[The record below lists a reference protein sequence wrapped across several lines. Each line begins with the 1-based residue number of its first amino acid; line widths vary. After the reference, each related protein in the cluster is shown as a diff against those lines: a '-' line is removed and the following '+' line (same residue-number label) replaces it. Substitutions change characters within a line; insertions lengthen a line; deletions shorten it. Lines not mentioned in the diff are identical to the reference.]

1 MMKKKLLVGII
12 AGASAAVLAFGA
24 LGGYTLWHYKQPKF
38 HDVTIELGEPL
49 PPVASFLTE
58 DAKAE
63 KAALVTEESS
73 IDLTKV
79 GDCELTFTHGKKVE
93 TVKLT
98 VVDTTAPVL
107 TLKDVSADIG
117 TELTVEDFVVEATDL
132 SQVKLALAKPLET
145 PEGYGDVTVE
155 VIATDE
161 SGNETK
167 ASCTLSYVWMRS
179 EATME
184 LGSTVS
190 KSDILM
196 NAEKDGDL
204 LDQAALDALTTAAV
218 GTYPITATTTDG
230 QTGTCQVTVV
240 DTVAPV
246 LKVKDITVYEGE
258 SVSLADFL
266 VSATD
271 LAGEVSTRLTQQPNT
286 AKAGAFTVT
295 VEAADIN
302 GNKATA
308 DAKLTVVKDTD
319 PPVFSGLKKLS
330 VDKDKKPN
338 YTSGVTAT
346 DARDGKVAFEYD
358 DSQVNLSKPG
368 TYTVTYTATDKAGN
382 KATQQRK
389 ITVLADTQAPKF
401 SGLKDMTAK
410 KNKKPDYTA
419 GVKATDNWDGVVEF
433 TYDDSKVD
441 LSKAGTYYVTYSAVD
456 KAGNKATARRKVVIN
471 HDKEDTKALVREIAS
486 GLSGDAEAI
495 RDYVRKSIKYSSD
508 WGGDDP
514 VWFGFKN
521 KKGNCYVHALCLQE
535 LLEAKGYET
544 KLIWVTDKS
553 HYWNLVK
560 INGSWKHIDATPGTR
575 HTKYSLMND
584 EQRLE
589 TLSGR
594 KWDTSKWPACE

>member
-1 MMKKKLLVGII
+1 MKKKILIGVIIGLSVLLV
-12 AGASAAVLAFGA
+12 ALAALS
-24 LGGYTLWHYKQPKF
+24 GYTLWHYRLPKF
-38 HDVTIELGEPL
+38 HDLTIELGEQL
-49 PPVASFLTE
+49 PPVTAFLTE

-63 KAALVTEESS
+63 KAALATEESS
-73 IDLTKV
+73 IDLTCV
-79 GDCELTFTHGKKVE
+79 GVRELTFTHGRKVE

-98 VVDTTAPVL
+98 IEDTTAPKL

-132 SQVKLALAKPLET
+132 SEVKLALSKALET

-155 VIATDE
+155 VIATDAC
-161 SGNETK
+161 GNETK
-167 ASCTLSYVWMRS
+167 ETCTLSYVWMRS

-184 LGSTVS
+184 LGGSIS

-196 NAEKDGDL
+196 NPEKDGDL
-204 LDQAALDALTTAAV
+204 LNQAALDALTTAAV
-218 GTYPITATTTDG
+218 GTYPITATTSDG

-246 LKVKDITVYEGE
+246 LKVKNVTVYEGE
-258 SVSLADFL
+258 SVSLKDFL
-266 VSATD
+266 ESATD
-271 LAGEVSTRLTQQPNT
+271 LAGEVSTKLTQQPNT
-286 AKAGAFTVT
+286 AKAGTFTVT
-295 VEAADIN
+295 VEATDIN
-302 GNKATA
+302 GNKTTA

-330 VDKDKKPN
+330 VDKGKKPN
-338 YTSGVTAT
+338 YTSGVSAT

-358 DSQVNLSKPG
+358 DSKVDLSQPG
-368 TYTVTYTATDKAGN
+368 TYTVTYTAMDKAGN

-401 SGLKDMTAK
+401 SGLKNITTK
-410 KNKKPDYTA
+410 KNKKPDYAA
-419 GVKATDNWDGVVEF
+419 GVMAKDNWDGVVEF

-441 LSKAGTYYVTYSAVD
+441 LSRAGTYYVTYSAVD
-456 KAGNKATARRKVVIN
+456 QAGNKATARRKVVIS
-471 HDKEDTKALVREIAS
+471 HDKEDTKALVKDIAS